1 VAGLTRMLVAL
12 AALVATA
19 TACTER
25 PPRAGPD
32 ILFVATPEAVA
43 TEMLRLADVGAA
55 DVVYDLGS
63 GDGRLV
69 IAAAREFG
77 ARGVGVEIDASLV
90 QDSRERAA
98 AAGVGDR
105 VRFLW
110 QDLFETDLA
119 SATVVTLYLRDDV
132 NRRLRPKLLRELA
145 PGTRVV
151 SHDFGMGEWEADRML
166 RVRSG
171 DREHRV
177 YLWVIPAA
185 VEGTWRWSWPDGGE
199 SVLELRQRFQELAG
213 TLRAGE
219 GAAPARGRVSA
230 DALRVSVPG
239 AAAGALTLEG
249 RVAGDMIQ
257 GHASADGV
265 TRVWSARR
273 DPR

>member
-1 VAGLTRMLVAL
+1 MRTLG
-12 AALVATA
+12 ALVAVVAMA
-19 TACTER
+19 TACSER
-25 PPRAGPD
+25 PPRTGPD

-43 TEMLRLADVGAA
+43 TEMLRLADVKAG

-98 AAGVGDR
+98 AAAVGDR

-110 QDLFETDLA
+110 QNLFDTDIA
-119 SATVVTLYLRDDV
+119 PATVVTLYLNDDV
-132 NRRLRPKLLRELA
+132 NRRLRPKLLRELS

-151 SHDFGMGEWEADRML
+151 SHDFNMGEWPPDRTL
-166 RVRSG
+166 RVRAG
-171 DREHRV
+171 DRDHEIF
-177 YLWVIPAA
+177 LWAIPAV
-185 VEGTWRWSWPDGGE
+185 VEGTWRWQWPDRGDH
-199 SVLELRQRFQELAG
+199 VLALRQRFQEVTG
-213 TLRAGE
+213 TLRAGG
-219 GAAPARGRVSA
+219 GATPARGRVTA
-230 DALRVSVPG
+230 DAVHVSVPG
-239 AAAGALTLEG
+239 GAAGTLTLEG
-249 RVAGDMIQ
+249 RIAGDVIQ
-257 GHASADGV
+257 GQASADGV